1 MAFYYDKQSGIVFAD
16 MDQYWDEFNHY
27 SQTAETVWQKENA
40 AKYVNAQGSPFCRR
54 RGALTETRRKKLEK
68 TDKKNATP
76 TESKLTTIE
85 NELLLTFGYVIHMEE
100 NAHDQRRK
108 SIEKT
113 QYIEDI
119 KQLVK
124 QGDITYITIDEI
136 DLTLSQDYSPRLA
149 YLFQYYKFLAYKH
162 KKRLDTLSKLNKLT
176 VKRAEVERK
185 KSFFFTVFDVGKKF
199 IDMVDDICYPILRL
213 LPASVLEVAGAIL
226 MGFVG
231 IIIHSGEA
239 YNGIKQAYY
248 AYFDK
253 QNKHRNLYLGSGV
266 ASFLL
271 GGTGF
276 SLSIIYG
283 LSGIGL
289 RVLGEALFPFL
300 ISAMLTGIYTVNLG
314 KNIYLLRQAQKK
326 LKDKETKYLKEYTDC
341 YAELMTKQQVLHDLQ
356 MQRALVINNHNINPI
371 IKEKKLCDIAQ
382 KEMDCQ
388 ASWANLVGELQVY
401 YQDYQKA
408 KTKCYE
414 LKREISFNCIEVLAS
429 LITVS
434 SILLGLSIMVTLGL
448 PTLGVVPLTILT
460 IMGILIGSGTKIFE
474 KVDDNKEHRYSN
486 KIADWLGLFKEKVN
500 HFLGIEKQPQIIMPL
515 GYYHATRKDAGNT
528 KTMFSH
534 LKAGIQEDVVDEKMP
549 DIQIEIIPLKP
560 KEVAKIEKLESSP
573 KSTPLNNLASH
584 VNKTPTGP
592 GEQVPKL
599 GKAASKAASSPSSL
613 RRL

>member
-27 SQTAETVWQKENA
+27 SQAAEMVWQKENA
-40 AKYVNAQGSPFCRR
+40 AKYANAQGSPFFRR

-85 NELLLTFGYVIHMEE
+85 NELLLTFGYVIHREE
-100 NAHDQRRK
+100 NEHDLKRK
-108 SIEKT
+108 SIEKN
-113 QYIEDI
+113 QYIEDLI
-119 KQLVK
+119 QLVK
-124 QGDITYITIDEI
+124 QGDITCINVDEI
-136 DLTLSQDYSPRLA
+136 DLTLSDDYSPRLA
-149 YLFQYYKFLAYKH
+149 YLFQYYKFLANKH

-239 YNGIKQAYY
+239 YSGLKQAYY

-253 QNKHRNLYLGSGV
+253 QNKHRNLYLGSGL

-283 LSGIGL
+283 LSGVGL

-300 ISAMLTGIYTVNLG
+300 ISSMLTGIYTVNLG

-326 LKDKETKYLKEYTDC
+326 LKEKETRYLKAYTNC
-341 YAELMTKQQVLHDLQ
+341 HSELMAKQQLLHDLQ
-356 MQRALVINNHNINPI
+356 MQRALVINDHSINSV

-382 KEMDCQ
+382 NEMICQ

-408 KTKCYE
+408 KIKCYE

-460 IMGILIGSGTKIFE
+460 VMGILVGSGTKIFE
-474 KVDDNKEHRYSN
+474 KVDDKKEHRYTN
-486 KIADWLGLFKEKVN
+486 KIADWLGLFKEKIN
-500 HFLGIEKQPQIIMPL
+500 NFLGIEQQPQVIMPL
-515 GYYHATRKDAGNT
+515 GYYHAATKEAGNT
-528 KTMFSH
+528 KIMFNH
-534 LKAGIQEDVVDEKMP
+534 LKAGIEDDHVNENTATV
-549 DIQIEIIPLKP
+549 QVEIIPLKP
-560 KEVAKIEKLESSP
+560 KQVVNLQKSESSP
-573 KSTPLNNLASH
+573 SSIPLNKFASH
-584 VNKTPTGP
+584 VNKIPTGP
-592 GEQVPKL
+592 GEQIPKL
-599 GKAASKAASSPSSL
+599 GKINSVKATSPSTV